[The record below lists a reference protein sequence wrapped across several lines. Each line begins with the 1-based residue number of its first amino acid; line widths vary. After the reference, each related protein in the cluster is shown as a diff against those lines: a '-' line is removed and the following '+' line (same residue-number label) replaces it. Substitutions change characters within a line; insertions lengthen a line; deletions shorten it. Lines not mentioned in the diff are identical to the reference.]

1 MKKVICSLMALMLV
15 FSLLGLCSAESTEE
29 IPVKAIKLESNNISL
44 LLGASEDAAR
54 GQIKLIVTPE
64 NTTTTSFSFESNN
77 ESVITVDQEGNLQ
90 AVGVGKAKVT
100 IIPKEE
106 KPKAKV
112 ICSVSVG
119 QAVTRIILPISQTI
133 HKNKTFP
140 LKPTIEPK
148 EATSKNVVYSS
159 SDESVATV
167 NKQGVVR
174 GLKCGNAT
182 ITCTAADGSG
192 VSDTCKITVIQPVSK
207 VTSQTKRIIMFKG
220 ETKNWRANAEPSDAT
235 SKKLNYTSSS
245 SGIASVDG
253 DGKIT
258 GKNAGK
264 AKITAT
270 STDGSKKSCMCDVIV
285 EPSVPLSLDSIG
297 YGIYRNNL
305 MGITVTNKCSALTVV
320 DFDFDMAFY
329 DYSGL
334 TVNEGSY
341 SLGKEERVGPGRQKT
356 IKRTIY
362 GVGQAYKTVI
372 TITGVKFSDGTYWS
386 IPSSEQET
394 WSFTRN

>member
-1 MKKVICSLMALMLV
+1 MKKVICTLIVLMLV

-44 LLGASEDAAR
+44 LIGASEDAAR

-77 ESVITVDQEGNLQ
+77 ESVVTVDQEGNLQ

-100 IIPKEE
+100 IVPKED
-106 KPKAKV
+106 KPKAKA

-119 QAVTRIILPISQTI
+119 QAVTKIKIPASQTI
-133 HKNKTFP
+133 HKTKTFSI
-140 LKPTIEPK
+140 KPTVEPK
-148 EATSKNVVYSS
+148 EATSKNVIYSS
-159 SDESVATV
+159 SNENVATV
-167 NKQGVVR
+167 NKQGVVK

-192 VSDTCKITVIQPVSK
+192 VSATCEITVIQPVSK
-207 VTSQTKRIIMFKG
+207 VSSSTKRMVMFRG
-220 ETKNWRANAEPSDAT
+220 DTKYWRVYAEPSDAT
-235 SKKLNYTSSS
+235 NKKLNYSSS
-245 SGIASVDG
+245 AWNVSIDSNGEV
-253 DGKIT
+253 T
-258 GKNAGK
+258 GKSAGK

-270 STDGSKKSCMCDVIV
+270 STDGSKKSCTCDVIV

-297 YGIYRNNL
+297 YGIYMYN
-305 MGITVTNKCSALTVV
+305 MMAMTVTNKCSTLTVV
-320 DFDFDMAFY
+320 DYDFDLAFY
-329 DYSGL
+329 DYSGSMI
-334 TVNEGSY
+334 NGGSY
-341 SLGKEERVGPGRQKT
+341 SLGKEERIGPGRQKT

-362 GVGQAYKTVI
+362 GVGQAYKTVV
-372 TITGVKFSDGTYWS
+372 TITGVKFSDGSYWS